1 MRLLNSATALA
12 AMAIL
17 PVPAMAQEAAPTSPD
32 TTLSDPYAT
41 ISATLSSDAKGAV
54 AGINAFS
61 LDLYKRTITPGEN
74 LFLSPAS
81 VSTAVALAYRGAV
94 GKTADELRSVL
105 HYDAAPDAYFRGSAE
120 VFATMNFSG
129 QSRVLQTSNAIWVQD
144 GMPMKPDYLADVQ
157 SQMKS
162 GLQRTD
168 FEFNPEQAR
177 QNINKWVSTAT
188 HDRIAE
194 LLEKG
199 IVTPETSAVL
209 VNTIYWKGRWA
220 EPFEKS
226 GTQIEP
232 FTRLDGTEQS
242 TPLMNQRSGFAVVKR
257 DGVQAI
263 ELHYVG
269 WEVSM
274 VVFLPQSPKGLPR
287 FEARLT
293 DKELSH
299 WFSVL
304 DAAEPR
310 DTVLTLP
317 KMHLEYGVDLART
330 LSTMGAPTPFSN
342 DADFSGMAQLPYRKQ
357 EWEVKNLKISN
368 IIHKAWL
375 DVDEEGAEAA
385 AATAV
390 LMGDVIV
397 SGRMGPPPPPPIIF
411 RADKPFLFVLRDRRT
426 GLILFMGRYVA
437 PASQ

>member
-1 MRLLNSATALA
+1 MKIVKLVTTLAALA
-12 AMAIL
+12 AL
-17 PVPAMAQEAAPTSPD
+17 PVSAMAQEAVAPASFTVQ
-32 TTLSDPYAT
+32 TDPYGA
-41 ISATLSSDAKGAV
+41 IKATLPPDAQGAV

-61 LDLYKRTITPGEN
+61 LDLYKRTISSGDN

-105 HYDAAPDAYFRGSAE
+105 HYGAAPDAYFRASAG

-129 QSRVLQTSNAIWVQD
+129 QSRVLQTANAIWIQG

-157 SQMKS
+157 SQMKA
-162 GLQRTD
+162 GLQRANFAAT
-168 FEFNPEQAR
+168 PEQAR
-177 QNINKWVSTAT
+177 ADINAWVATAT

-199 IVTPETSAVL
+199 VVTPETSTVL
-209 VNTIYWKGRWA
+209 VNTIYWKGRWDQ
-220 EPFEKS
+220 PFVKS
-226 GTQIEP
+226 ETKVEP
-232 FTRLDGTEQS
+232 FTRLDGTKQS
-242 TPLMNQRSGFAVVKR
+242 TPLMNQRSYFAVVKG

-269 WEVSM
+269 GEVSM
-274 VVFLPQSPKGLPR
+274 VVFLPHSPKGLPK
-287 FEARLT
+287 FEAGLT
-293 DKELSH
+293 DKELGN
-299 WFSVL
+299 WFTAL

-317 KMHLEYGVDLART
+317 KMHLEYGIDFAKM
-330 LSTMGAPTPFSN
+330 LSTMGAPTAFSD
-342 DADFSGMAQLPYRKQ
+342 DADFSGMAQLPSYSQ
-357 EWEVKNLKISN
+357 GSEVVGLKISH

-375 DVDEEGAEAA
+375 DVDEDGSEAA

-390 LMGDVIV
+390 INDIV
-397 SGRMGPPPPPPIIF
+397 TGRRSPPPPPTIF

-437 PASQ
+437 PTNQ